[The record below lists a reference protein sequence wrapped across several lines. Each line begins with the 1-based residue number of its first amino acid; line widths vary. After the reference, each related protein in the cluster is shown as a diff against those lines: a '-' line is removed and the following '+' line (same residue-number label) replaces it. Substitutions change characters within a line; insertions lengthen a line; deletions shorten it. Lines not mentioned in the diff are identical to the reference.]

1 MTTRSLRCSC
11 EQTHCTG
18 TTAMWAGCDTK
29 PGRGP
34 YPVCGDSRGA
44 VGSREYALFACSR
57 PAESIPA
64 ATAAQAPPQSAHRG
78 GEPTISARLFDSLK
92 KRNFLKNRSDSE
104 LSAEEEARKRCEGRG
119 HEHGQHVVLH
129 AASVDVAPA
138 PHFAPA
144 CKHTCAHG
152 RDSRD
157 LKTQGPPF
165 LQISRNTHATQQTR
179 QLTTRV
185 RPAGQRDGRR
195 RPRELQLGGQHA
207 CASRCTCSGS
217 GLMDPERAQPADQMS
232 PGSTGTKCWRNGAL
246 LQRFWRLASTGAY
259 VGLHALLR
267 WSSLCFHS
275 G

>member
-138 PHFAPA
+138 PHFFARVQAHLRPWTRFTRLENTRTSLSTNLA
-144 CKHTCAHG
+144 EHTCNATNPTAN
-152 RDSRD
+152 DS
-157 LKTQGPPF
+157 
-165 LQISRNTHATQQTR
+165 SATC
-179 QLTTRV
+179 
-185 RPAGQRDGRR
+185 RPTG
-195 RPRELQLGGQHA
+195 
-207 CASRCTCSGS
+207 
-217 GLMDPERAQPADQMS
+217 RAQAPSRTAA
-232 PGSTGTKCWRNGAL
+232 RRAA
-246 LQRFWRLASTGAY
+246 R
-259 VGLHALLR
+259 
-267 WSSLCFHS
+267 LCFPLHVQWQWPNLS
-275 G
+275 RSTAAC